1 MGRDDGGLRRRS
13 PRISA
18 LDACKEN
25 HQSPLDE
32 EQRQLSRTRTCRI
45 KRKFDD
51 APKFAGVSKLAKQ
64 VWKGRD
70 SSQNANLSTDCMQ
83 WRSTPDLEMVKQ
95 NQKQDRDRAI
105 KSGKTSIMPAKHI
118 LELVLDA
125 LQRRDTY
132 EIFAEPVDPDE
143 VEDYYEIIKEPM
155 DFGTMRAKLHEGMYE
170 NLEQFEHDVF
180 LIPENAMHFNSSTT
194 IYFRQARAIHEL
206 AKKVFNALKTDPEN
220 FVLEFSGT
228 RRRSMRRALSD
239 MKSAI
244 VDSDVSSKE
253 KLHSPSTSTF
263 RRSSKKNPGCN
274 GMTQRDLITGP
285 RDGRLMSSQVP
296 DRRFTY
302 WTCVNN
308 ENDSVDSISYTTL
321 DSLVLMNQGEINYKD
336 SLMSFVKGLGPIA
349 EKVARWKLLPQIEP
363 KSRISAAKQRKSG
376 TWDANTFRT
385 FRDFAAGRCPALKAC
400 SIIDLTEDGE
410 EAKGGNRRVDY
421 GRAGK
426 EKSDYSRAGKEK
438 IDSHRRVNAIGKQDG
453 IAMNRKSNEMGRRCT
468 ELKSSSGSRSNNTS
482 LRDAAGKS
490 DDNVRPV
497 ILALENTH
505 ANAAESKLRNK
516 KSCIK
521 WSVAVKKGQTD
532 ELSAVGQKEGNK
544 SMPLM
549 SQFTFDLPFLKARL
563 NEMNVGSGEVKR
575 ATSFEKGGGAEMAL
589 NCTQQAESIVM
600 KPFLSRPS
608 SFNKLDTTNLALEL

>member
-1 MGRDDGGLRRRS
+1 MGRRMIELGKGEKGQRAEGRGQVKTQKSDSVTRMGRDDGGLRRRS

-83 WRSTPDLEMVKQ
+83 WRSTPDLEMVKKPKARSGSC
-95 NQKQDRDRAI
+95 NQ

-125 LQRRDTY
+125 LQRRDSY

-170 NLEQFEHDVF
+170 NLQQFEQDVF

-253 KLHSPSTSTF
+253 KLHSPSTSAF
-263 RRSSKKNPGCN
+263 RRSSKKNPGFLEN
-274 GMTQRDLITGP
+274 YEGLGRQEAEFPWLELSFPSLTFSFRSIVFARKGP
-285 RDGRLMSSQVP
+285 RDGRLMSSQVA

-308 ENDSVDSISYTTL
+308 DNDSVDSISYTTS
-321 DSLVLMNQGEINYKD
+321 DSLFLMNQGEINYKD

-400 SIIDLTEDGE
+400 NIIDLTEDE
-410 EAKGGNRRVDY
+410 KKQKAEIGGW
-421 GRAGK
+421 
-426 EKSDYSRAGKEK
+426 
-438 IDSHRRVNAIGKQDG
+438 I
-453 IAMNRKSNEMGRRCT
+453 M
-468 ELKSSSGSRSNNTS
+468 
-482 LRDAAGKS
+482 
-490 DDNVRPV
+490 
-497 ILALENTH
+497 
-505 ANAAESKLRNK
+505 
-516 KSCIK
+516 
-521 WSVAVKKGQTD
+521 
-532 ELSAVGQKEGNK
+532 VGQEKRK
-544 SMPLM
+544 L
-549 SQFTFDLPFLKARL
+549 TAT
-563 NEMNVGSGEVKR
+563 GE
-575 ATSFEKGGGAEMAL
+575 
-589 NCTQQAESIVM
+589 
-600 KPFLSRPS
+600 
-608 SFNKLDTTNLALEL
+608 